1 MYILQ
6 FKNIENIYVFRYS
19 FNYKVYQLFIY
30 KYRGEKY
37 VYVKFKENYYYIILS
52 LCEIFKIFQK
62 FRYYKII
69 LFGMNILG
77 GVMKL
82 SRFLQMIYVDCIE
95 CEIFLYFLCF
105 I

>member
-19 FNYKVYQLFIY
+19 FNYVNYKVYQLFIY

-52 LCEIFKIFQK
+52 LCEIFKIF
-62 FRYYKII
+62 RNLDII
-69 LFGMNILG
+69 KLFYLEG
-77 GVMKL
+77 
-82 SRFLQMIYVDCIE
+82 
-95 CEIFLYFLCF
+95 IFGEG
-105 I
+105 

>member
-52 LCEIFKIFQK
+52 LCEIFKIF
-62 FRYYKII
+62 RNLDII
-69 LFGMNILG
+69 INYFIWKEYLG
-77 GVMKL
+77 RGNEIKQI
-82 SRFLQMIYVDCIE
+82 FVDDICR
-95 CEIFLYFLCF
+95 LY
-105 I
+105 

>member
-52 LCEIFKIFQK
+52 LCKIFKIF
-62 FRYYKII
+62 RNLDII
-69 LFGMNILG
+69 KLFYLEG
-77 GVMKL
+77 
-82 SRFLQMIYVDCIE
+82 
-95 CEIFLYFLCF
+95 IFGEG
-105 I
+105 